1 MIEDDYYTDV
11 LVSFNI
17 ITKYFKSYNNLFIDK
32 PEYIEKSLSQENN
45 LINYIKS
52 EVQKFIKA
60 NKFIVQDIVIEP
72 EDNRIPFWKSCLLK
86 YT

>member
-1 MIEDDYYTDV
+1 MFEDDYTDV
-11 LVSFNI
+11 LVCFNVVTNYI
-17 ITKYFKSYNNLFIDK
+17 PKTNNNLFIDK
-32 PEYIEKSLSQENN
+32 SEFIEKSLSQENN

-52 EVQKFIKA
+52 EVQKFIKP

-72 EDNRIPFWKSCLLK
+72 EDNRIPFWKSCSLK

>member
-1 MIEDDYYTDV
+1 MIEDEYYTDV

-17 ITKYFKSYNNLFIDK
+17 STNYISKSNNNLFIDK
-32 PEYIEKSLSQENN
+32 SEFIEKSLSQENN

-52 EVQKFIKA
+52 EVQKYIKA

-72 EDNRIPFWKSCLLK
+72 EDNRIPF
-86 YT
+86 